1 MEVAIL
7 GALVGLGYMFNENN
21 EKNNPVNTSVKTAAS
36 VPNGDNIYN
45 SEHYNK
51 VDEEIRQLAKDNFE
65 ESQQKQP
72 KVINT
77 QKRDRI
83 GSDLYNPP
91 LSDVDN
97 QLEELKENFG
107 NNVFSN
113 MSGSYISNDNFTM
126 NDQGITMTPYFKGNA
141 PTNEGV
147 ENTRTLTMHQG
158 GNDSEFHRSRRET
171 TNFFPLEQQQVFGN
185 TFGEGMGDPAR
196 YDTGIL
202 KTNQLPFSQERIS
215 HIDVKDPV
223 NRSIDQLIADS
234 TNVDKLRAESN
245 PKLTYKGKV
254 LSGKNMNETRG
265 LEGEVFKHTVDQSY
279 ENDADKWL
287 VTTGAVIE
295 KSQRP
300 LHVMPET
307 NRSVINHQPV
317 GSAAPVLHEG
327 GEKRPGVRKPMKN
340 QLGTDTV
347 RNAGSDVPMTGS
359 EMHKQG
365 YRALPNERDVTH
377 LRNHNTNLRAE
388 YDAMTVGV
396 QDPLKKT
403 VKQTTIIP
411 KNNGNMDNVVLN
423 STIGLQDNI
432 KKTKKQTTIDSKNN
446 GYITGGFE
454 KNTAGY
460 ESPETTTKDTTMF
473 DYMGGAGGFYKGDMD
488 QINYQNA
495 ETNPTKEIIAQG
507 RAPTLNN
514 VKVSNG
520 MDTVNMEIKKM
531 DYDYMNHYE
540 NAVGKVYQNIPKEEN
555 RGDLTTMKDRLDD
568 EKIAVRID
576 PSLLNPFKSNPYT
589 QSLESFAY

>member
-21 EKNNPVNTSVKTAAS
+21 EKNNPVNTTINSNAAI
-36 VPNGDNIYN
+36 PNGDNIYN

-77 QKRDRI
+77 QKLDRI

-91 LSDVDN
+91 LSDDDN

-107 NNVFSN
+107 NHVYSN
-113 MSGSYISNDNFTM
+113 MSGSFMNNDNFLM
-126 NDQGITMTPYFKGNA
+126 NDQGITMTPYFKGSA
-141 PTNEGV
+141 PTNEGL
-147 ENTRTLTMHQG
+147 ENSRTLTMHQG
-158 GNDSEFHRSRRET
+158 GNDNEFHRSKRES
-171 TNFFPLEQQQVFGN
+171 TNFFPLEKQQIFGN

-202 KTNQLPFSQERIS
+202 KTNQLPFTQERIS
-215 HIDVKDPV
+215 HIDVKDPL
-223 NRSIDQLIADS
+223 NRRIDQMIADN
-234 TNVDKLRAESN
+234 TNIDKLRADSN
-245 PKLTYKGKV
+245 PRLTYKGKV
-254 LSGKNMNETRG
+254 LSGKNMNESRG
-265 LEGEVFKHTVDQSY
+265 LQGEVFKHSVDQSY
-279 ENDADKWL
+279 ENEADKWL

-300 LHVMPET
+300 LHVMPDT

-327 GEKRPGVRKPMKN
+327 IEKRPGIRKPMKN
-340 QLGTDTV
+340 QLGTDTI
-347 RNAGSDVPMTGS
+347 RNAGSGVPMAGS

-377 LRNHNTNLRAE
+377 LRNHQSNLRSE
-388 YDAMTVGV
+388 YDAMTLGV
-396 QDPLKKT
+396 QDPIKKT

-411 KNNGNMDNVVLN
+411 KNNGNMDNVLLN
-423 STIGLQDNI
+423 STIGLQDSI
-432 KKTKKQTTIDSKNN
+432 KKTKKQTTIESKNN
-446 GYITGGFE
+446 GYISGGFE

-460 ESPETTTKDTTMF
+460 EVPETTTKDTTMF
-473 DYMGGAGGFYKGDMD
+473 DYMGAAGGFYKGDMD
-488 QINYQNA
+488 QINYKNS

-514 VKVSNG
+514 VKLSNG
-520 MDTVNMEIKKM
+520 MDTVNMDIKKM

-568 EKIAVRID
+568 EKIAIRID
-576 PSLLNPFKSNPYT
+576 PNLLNPFKSNPYT
-589 QSLESFAY
+589 QSLESFSY